1 MDSVDYLD
9 ARWCARAILREGSPE
24 SSRNSS
30 RSSSRRAEQ
39 EKEDHLALDWMKAE
53 RERRMEVEVERQ
65 LERVDFEES
74 VVTMV
79 NWEELLG
86 LNAE

>member
-9 ARWCARAILREGSPE
+9 ARWCARAILREGSPD
-24 SSRNSS
+24 SS